1 MTELCHVLSVYSY
14 IPMLTVDIMQYDE
27 FYDQE
32 ILKMT
37 IRFTQYGYSIASE
50 VGVITADSFNQM
62 VHLIK
67 REYCPDEI
75 LEPMIEW
82 AVR

>member
-1 MTELCHVLSVYSY
+1 MELCHALTAYSI

-27 FYDQE
+27 FYDHE
-32 ILKMT
+32 ILKAT
-37 IRFTQYGYSIASE
+37 IRLTRYGYALAGE
-50 VGVITADSFNQM
+50 TGVILADSYNQM
-62 VHLIK
+62 VHLFK

-82 AVR
+82 ALN